1 MAQQPD
7 VQAILAALQASQNNA
22 GTPTQQYQQPPPGMP
37 QPYQQQPPQ
46 AYGLPQPTASGSV
59 DLSAIRPVSTG
70 NVNFQDALSKAR
82 NFAADKGISYDP
94 RQANNGPPRQDPRLA
109 GRPPQQQAYHSERSR
124 TPPRRDDFRNNNPYR
139 DERRDDSRRN
149 NGYNR
154 ERSRSPPRGGARGG
168 TFSPLQQRDRAAY
181 QSGGS
186 GGQRDDDNQETIM
199 VESSLVGLV
208 IGRQGENLRRIE
220 SESGTRIQFI
230 TGPTE
235 SGPQRQ
241 CRITGP
247 PRARMDAKK
256 EVYRII
262 DENGG
267 NAPKD
272 FGPPGGARGGS
283 SNGGSQAGARGVRST
298 SNQPQLR
305 EGENSIQIM
314 VPDRTV
320 GLIIGRGGET
330 IRDLQ
335 ERSGCHINIVG
346 ENKSINGLR
355 PVNLIGNQQAA
366 SKAKELI
373 LEIVESDTRSQEAG
387 GAAAASAPAGRPQQ
401 QDRRQQHDS
410 MDGKVTETLMV
421 PSDSVGMIIG
431 KGGETI
437 KSMQA
442 ETGCKINVQQAS
454 GRDVERPIDL
464 VGSAQAIEAA
474 KQAIWEKVNQVKDK
488 NNGGGGGRGGNRDDR
503 HDRNDQY
510 GGGAQYSQQQ
520 AQSWGQQPAQGM
532 PPQVGAPAA
541 QAGGED
547 PYAQYGG
554 YQNYVMLWMAAAQ
567 QQGLGGQGQ
576 APGGPPG
583 A

>member
-1 MAQQPD
+1 MQQQHQQP
-7 VQAILAALQASQNNA
+7 
-22 GTPTQQYQQPPPGMP
+22 QQPPPGMP
-37 QPYQQQPPQ
+37 QQYQQMPPQ
-46 AYGLPQPTASGSV
+46 GYSLPQPSASGSV

-70 NVNFQDALSKAR
+70 NVNFQDALAKVR
-82 NFAADKGISYDP
+82 NYAADKGIQGYDP
-94 RQANNGPPRQDPRLA
+94 RQSNNGMPYHAPSSIQSSVTMVSGPPRQDPRLA
-109 GRPPQQQAYHSERSR
+109 GRPPQQAYRPERSR
-124 TPPRRDDFRNNNPYR
+124 TPPRREPFRDNNPYR
-139 DERRDDSRRN
+139 DERRDDARRGG
-149 NGYNR
+149 GYNNR
-154 ERSRSPPRGGARGG
+154 DRSRSPPRGGGRGG
-168 TFSPLQQRDRAAY
+168 TFSPQQQQRDRAPY
-181 QSGGS
+181 QSG

-220 SESGTRIQFI
+220 ADSGTRIQFI

-247 PRARMDAKK
+247 QRARMDAKK

-272 FGPPGGARGGS
+272 FGPPGVRGGS
-283 SNGGSQAGARGVRST
+283 SNGSQAGARGTRSG

-387 GAAAASAPAGRPQQ
+387 GTAAVAAPTGRAPPP
-401 QDRRQQHDS
+401 DRRQQQQHDN
-410 MDGKVTETLMV
+410 MDGKVTETVHV

-437 KSMQA
+437 KQMQND
-442 ETGCKINVQQAS
+442 TGCKINVQQAS

-474 KQAIWEKVNQVKDK
+474 KQAIWEKVDQVVSLTW
-488 NNGGGGGRGGNRDDR
+488 
-503 HDRNDQY
+503 H
-510 GGGAQYSQQQ
+510 S
-520 AQSWGQQPAQGM
+520 
-532 PPQVGAPAA
+532 
-541 QAGGED
+541 
-547 PYAQYGG
+547 
-554 YQNYVMLWMAAAQ
+554 
-567 QQGLGGQGQ
+567 
-576 APGGPPG
+576 
-583 A
+583 